1 MFLKIMCY
9 GPESLLRIFMCTESQ
24 RRRGPF
30 ITTGEVERS
39 MRWGKAHSEQRKGSE
54 REFKKIQGHGTNIP
68 KWLTDGRWDQAWVG
82 WEQTVKGHECPDKEF
97 GLYPLDFWGPSGIFF
112 TQGSPQPLSCSVH
125 CCQPPLM
132 VFWAS
137 QEQGQHDLITFLFRN
152 ITGHFTHCTVG
163 TVPPATGF
171 DDTWLKLLLVYAVD
185 TDDQFSF

>member
-1 MFLKIMCY
+1 MAQKVSSGYLCAQSLKEGGNRLSPLAKQREAWGGEKHIPSK
-9 GPESLLRIFMCTESQ
+9 GKAQRESL
-24 RRRGPF
+24 
-30 ITTGEVERS
+30 
-39 MRWGKAHSEQRKGSE
+39 GKSRDMEQISPSGLLME
-54 REFKKIQGHGTNIP
+54 
-68 KWLTDGRWDQAWVG
+68 RWDQEWVG

-97 GLYPLDFWGPSGIFF
+97 GLYPLDFWGPSEIFF

-125 CCQPPLM
+125 CCQPPLV

-185 TDDQFSF
+185 TDDQF